1 MRLSEIRGE
10 QALDVLAN
18 ILDPIS
24 KIAVDEEFQKLVK
37 TNDRLG
43 CIQHILRNY
52 KKETLFI
59 MASLDGEDPKDYNPT
74 LPQIPAK
81 LLELLNDPMIKP
93 FFESQGQSQEDASS
107 GSATENTGAKEKE

>member
-1 MRLSEIRGE
+1 MNLSEIRGE

-24 KIAVDEEFQKLVK
+24 KIAVDEKFQKLVK
-37 TNDRLG
+37 AKDKIG

-52 KKETLFI
+52 KKEILFV
-59 MASLDGEDPKDYNPT
+59 MASLDGEDPQSYNPT

-93 FFESQGQSQEDASS
+93 FFESQGRSQGDASS
-107 GSATENTGAKEKE
+107 GSATENTGATEKE